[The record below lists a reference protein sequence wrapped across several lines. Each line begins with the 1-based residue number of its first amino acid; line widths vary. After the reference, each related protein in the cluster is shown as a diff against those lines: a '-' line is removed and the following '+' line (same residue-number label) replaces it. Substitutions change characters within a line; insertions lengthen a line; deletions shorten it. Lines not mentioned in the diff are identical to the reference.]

1 MFLTHLRPA
10 RADDCRD
17 IHAVHRFAVQ
27 YTCNNYYN
35 DTILTAWLALLS
47 EQGYLDAMQDKTM
60 WVVEYK
66 GNIQGFFQ
74 LDLASAELD
83 ALYVHPFV
91 HHMGLGTAMLQRAE
105 KIAFDAGLGL
115 LKLYASLNSILF
127 YEINGYEKL
136 GACEL
141 LLNPEVAVQGEL
153 MRKFLTAETVA

>member
-10 RADDCRD
+10 RPDDCRD
-17 IHAVHRFAVQ
+17 ILAVHRFAVQ

-35 DTILTAWLALLS
+35 NTVLEAWLALLTQ
-47 EQGYLDAMQDKTM
+47 QGYLDAMQHKTL
-60 WVVEYK
+60 WVVEFK

-74 LDLASAELD
+74 LDLDSAELD

-91 HHMGLGTAMLQRAE
+91 HHMGLGTALLQRAE
-105 KIAFDAGLGL
+105 RIAFDADLGF

-136 GACEL
+136 GSCEL
-141 LLNPEVAVQGEL
+141 LLNPTVAVQGEL
-153 MRKFLTAETVA
+153 MRKFLTAETVV